1 MSIFT
6 AINQQTANDF
16 VRNGLVFY
24 VDSNNATSY
33 PGSGTSCFQ
42 VPNLGLTPRTGTLQ
56 NGVTFSSQNGG
67 TFSLAS
73 ANSRYITFSDTG
85 LPAGQTARTLSVWL
99 YNNNTNGN
107 SIWYGTG
114 APNQGIGMQQLNSN
128 GTVFRFYGYAN
139 DYDITVTSTQG
150 NMWNRWTN
158 MVGTFDGTNAGV
170 YLNGEFMGSSNRSGW
185 NTVLGG
191 TLALGATVFSGSPGN
206 YVNGFLPTAQIYN
219 RVLSFAEIRQNY
231 NFFKPRFLN

>member
-24 VDSNNATSY
+24 LDSNNSTSY

-42 VPNLGLTPRTGTLQ
+42 VSTPGITPRTGTLV
-56 NGVTFSSQNGG
+56 NGVTLSSQNGG
-67 TFSLAS
+67 VFGMVAAS
-73 ANSRYITFSDTG
+73 SQRISFSDTG
-85 LPAGQTARTLSVWL
+85 LPAGTSARTLSAWV
-99 YNNNTNGN
+99 YNNNTNAN
-107 SIWYGTG
+107 PIWYGTG
-114 APNQGIGMQQLNSN
+114 ATNQGIGFQQLNTN

-158 MVGTFDGTNAGV
+158 MVGTFDGSVAAV
-170 YLNGEFMGSSNRSGW
+170 YLNGEYMGSSNRNW

-191 TLALGATVFSGSPGN
+191 TLSIGATTFGGGPSNFVG
-206 YVNGFLPTAQIYN
+206 GFLPTAQIYN
-219 RVLSFAEIRQNY
+219 RVLTFAEIKQNY